1 MDKEKQPGKIPL
13 YLPEGKIGI
22 FAFSCLGIAWLLAMS
37 LTLLGSLAGLS
48 DTAMA
53 VIVILLVLCPYGALG
68 MAVAMPLYC
77 YMSAGEQNIEIFLFG
92 RMIRQIPISQ
102 IKLICA
108 VGNEMNHNLCISTL
122 EVEALARR
130 REEALKKGVFT
141 KDELPF
147 RKRRAGWQERFAKEY
162 LLRPRWRDCR
172 VRAEDIIIWLNID
185 IISILYLRSR
195 YPHIPYLNLADG
207 VTERYCPGEPDL
219 LLGTLNSRVA
229 PDSDGLHILK
239 RKQQI
244 GFVPAEEIQAVFRV
258 DSFISRGR
266 NTSLNTPYL
275 IVSTLSVEEI
285 AQRGEKVWGKKW
297 RKPLIAALPQAQE
310 VGASVYLEQ
319 AILFGSL
326 KEKLYP
332 IYYTRSY
339 EQKLRQSF
347 PNAQWVDISPLWKTD
362 RIPEE

>member
-22 FAFSCLGIAWLLAMS
+22 FVFSCLGIAWLLAMS

-53 VIVILLVLCPYGALG
+53 VIVILLVLCLYGALG

-92 RMIRQIPISQ
+92 RMIRQIPASQ

-108 VGNEMNHNLCISTL
+108 VGNEMRHNLCVSTL
-122 EVEALARR
+122 EVEELAHR
-130 REEALKKGVFT
+130 REEKLEKGVFSRQ
-141 KDELPF
+141 DLPF

-162 LLRPRWRDCR
+162 LLKPKWRDCR
-172 VRAEDIIIWLNID
+172 VRTEDPIIWLNID
-185 IISILYLRSR
+185 IVSILYLRNR
-195 YPHIPYLNLADG
+195 YPYVPYLNLTDG
-207 VTERYCPGEPDL
+207 VAERYCPGEPDL

-229 PDSDGLHILK
+229 PDLDGLHILK
-239 RKQQI
+239 KKQQI
-244 GFVPAEEIQAVFRV
+244 GFVPAEEIKAVFRI
-258 DSFISRGR
+258 DSFYSRGR
-266 NTSLNTPYL
+266 YTSLNIPYL
-275 IVSTLSVEEI
+275 IVSTLPVEEV
-285 AQRGEKVWGKKW
+285 ARQVEKLWIKKW
-297 RKPLIAALPQAQE
+297 RKPLIAALPQAQK

-319 AILFGSL
+319 AILYGSV
-326 KEKLYP
+326 KGKLYP
-332 IYYTRSY
+332 MYYTRSN

-347 PNAQWVDISPLWKTD
+347 PHARWVDVSDLWKYG
-362 RIPEE
+362 P